1 MNGQSI
7 FELVHCAGLVR
18 TIFVN
23 FQYLGISI
31 VINNSISEE
40 QAVGI
45 RQISEPELISECLQI
60 ISVSRLR
67 RVSVV
72 QQPASPRSGNELEN
86 NSSREFFLFLLSPQ
100 CLAGH
105 DNSLRIKEGQTD
117 ISPAMD

>member
-72 QQPASPRSGNELEN
+72 QQPVSP
-86 NSSREFFLFLLSPQ
+86 SSEMNWKIIPVEHSFFSF
-100 CLAGH
+100 
-105 DNSLRIKEGQTD
+105 
-117 ISPAMD
+117 

>member
-72 QQPASPRSGNELEN
+72 QPASPRSGNELEN